1 MVIQW
6 PSNDAFQ
13 PLGQFRKDME
23 RFFNTNFPSFF
34 QNNFNFPRMDVRE
47 TDNEVIVTCE
57 IPGLEKKE
65 DLFIH
70 LDGTELQISGKI
82 EKTEKRESEQIH
94 HEERYYGSFQRKIT
108 LPAKVDENS
117 VRATYKNGILEI
129 RANKLQTSNRKTI
142 DIEFQ

>member
-1 MVIQW
+1 M
-6 PSNDAFQ
+6 
-13 PLGQFRKDME
+13 
-23 RFFNTNFPSFF
+23 
-34 QNNFNFPRMDVRE
+34 
-47 TDNEVIVTCE
+47 
-57 IPGLEKKE
+57 
-65 DLFIH
+65 FIH

-129 RANKLQTSNRKTI
+129 RANKLQNSNRKTI